1 MSADAPRV
9 AVFRPA
15 DERIEDA
22 VDLLDSLGADPV
34 PDPMLAVE
42 PTGAVPRT
50 DARFTILTSKTGV
63 ELAAD
68 AGWTPGDT
76 TLCAIGDATAAA
88 CREAG
93 WPVDLVPE
101 EYTSAGLVDELAA
114 EVAGARVEVA
124 RSDHGSAVLTDGL
137 NDAGAYVH
145 ETVLYELV
153 RPTEAGK
160 STELAADS
168 ALDAVLFTSSLTV
181 DHWLEAAEKRGV
193 REAALTGLQNA
204 VVACIGA
211 PTRETAESQGID
223 VDVVPADADFEQLAR
238 AALEDC

>member
-15 DERIEDA
+15 DERIDDA
-22 VDLLDSLGADPV
+22 IALLESLGADSV

-42 PTGAVPRT
+42 PTGDVPRT

-63 ELAAD
+63 ELAVD
-68 AGWTPGDT
+68 AGWTPDDT
-76 TLCAIGDATAAA
+76 TLCAIGDATASA
-88 CREAG
+88 CRDAG
-93 WPVDLVPE
+93 WTVDLVPS
-101 EYTSAGLVDELAA
+101 EYTSAGLVDELAG

-124 RSDHGSAVLTDGL
+124 RSDHGSAVLTDGV

-160 STELAADS
+160 STELAADA

-193 REAALTGLQNA
+193 REAALAGLEDA

-223 VDVVPADADFEQLAR
+223 VDVVPGDADFEQLAR
-238 AALEDC
+238 AALQEC